1 MPTCQRADVTMC
13 HDWCRA
19 PQKLCAGVKT
29 YVLILLLFA
38 NTRGITPSQA
48 AAAAVSITDLLLR
61 NLETRHKNPK
71 LEPRQKWGT
80 KRSALV
86 ADLALPR

>member
-1 MPTCQRADVTMC
+1 MC
-13 HDWCRA
+13 HNCFRA
-19 PQKLCAGVKT
+19 PQKLCAGVGT

-38 NTRGITPSQA
+38 DTRGITPSQA
-48 AAAAVSITDLLLR
+48 AAAVSIMDLLLQ